1 MLQLG
6 DVLWFTTDLDGVK
19 YLLKDPRLEATQAAD
34 AHKLKGR
41 QIYRHLVQVNTLQ
54 RVRAGWGVHCD
65 LCTAAAWVAV
75 AAAEA

>member
-6 DVLWFTTDLDGVK
+6 DILWFATDLDGVK

-41 QIYRHLVQVNTLQ
+41 QIYRHLVQVCHEESSFVGIWYEWRQ
-54 RVRAGWGVHCD
+54 
-65 LCTAAAWVAV
+65 
-75 AAAEA
+75 